1 MLKQTLSHDCWI
13 VNVMTY
19 ACICVVGMDYV
30 PLIKEEVVYSPGA
43 SAVNNSMSCTVLTI
57 INDSALENTEAMSAI
72 LTTDLTVVL
81 IPSTNISATILILE
95 DPYDCKKCIV
105 TRVIKSA

>member
-1 MLKQTLSHDCWI
+1 M
-13 VNVMTY
+13 MTCAY
-19 ACICVVGMDYV
+19 ICAVGMDYV
-30 PLIKEEVVYSPGA
+30 PLIKEEVVFSPGA

-57 INDSALENTEAMSAI
+57 TNDSALENTEAMSAI

-95 DPYDCKKCIV
+95 DPYDCKKRIA